1 MISVIMS
8 TYNNQSSVGYAIE
21 SVLNQT
27 YKDIELLIM
36 NDGSID
42 NTKEVLG
49 KYLNNEKVK
58 IFTNKEN
65 IGLTKSL
72 NILINESKGNFI
84 ARQDSDDISID
95 SRLEKQLNFIK
106 KHNLDACTT
115 RAINMQSRKLVPG
128 LSYYLPYIL
137 STKFKNPFIH
147 GTLMIKTD
155 LIKNLMYDEEYY
167 FAQDYALFLN
177 LIKNFKIKT
186 INSGLYELNTKN
198 NISENFKKEQKK
210 YFDLARKNY
219 LS

>member
-49 KYLNNEKVK
+49 KYLDNEKVK
-58 IFTNKEN
+58 VFTNKEN

-84 ARQDSDDISID
+84 ARQDSDDISLD
-95 SRLEKQLNFIK
+95 SRLEKQLEFHK
-106 KHNLDACTT
+106 KT
-115 RAINMQSRKLVPG
+115 
-128 LSYYLPYIL
+128 
-137 STKFKNPFIH
+137 
-147 GTLMIKTD
+147 
-155 LIKNLMYDEEYY
+155 
-167 FAQDYALFLN
+167 
-177 LIKNFKIKT
+177 
-186 INSGLYELNTKN
+186 
-198 NISENFKKEQKK
+198 
-210 YFDLARKNY
+210 
-219 LS
+219 

>member
-49 KYLNNEKVK
+49 KYLDNEKVK
-58 IFTNKEN
+58 VFTNKEN

-84 ARQDSDDISID
+84 ARQDSDDISLD

-106 KHNLDACTT
+106 KHDLDACTT

-137 STKFKNPFIH
+137 STKFKNP
-147 GTLMIKTD
+147 
-155 LIKNLMYDEEYY
+155 
-167 FAQDYALFLN
+167 
-177 LIKNFKIKT
+177 
-186 INSGLYELNTKN
+186 LYTEL
-198 NISENFKKEQKK
+198 
-210 YFDLARKNY
+210 
-219 LS
+219 

>member
-49 KYLNNEKVK
+49 KYLDNEKVK
-58 IFTNKEN
+58 VFTNKEN

-84 ARQDSDDISID
+84 ARQDSDDISLD

-106 KHNLDACTT
+106 KHDLDACTT

-147 GTLMIKTD
+147 GTLMIKAD
-155 LIKNLMYDEEYY
+155 IIKNLMYDEEYY
-167 FAQDYALFLN
+167 FAQDYVLFLN

-210 YFDLARKNY
+210 YFDLARKKNI
-219 LS
+219 

>member
-8 TYNNQSSVGYAIE
+8 TYNNQSSVAYAIE

-58 IFTNKEN
+58 VFTNKEN

-84 ARQDSDDISID
+84 ARQDSDDISLD

-155 LIKNLMYDEEYY
+155 IIKNLMYDEEYY

-210 YFDLARKNY
+210 YFDVARKKII
-219 LS
+219 

>member
-210 YFDLARKNY
+210 YFDLARKKII
-219 LS
+219 

>member
-155 LIKNLMYDEEYY
+155 IIKNLMYDEEYY

-210 YFDLARKNY
+210 YFDLARKKII
-219 LS
+219 

>member
-49 KYLNNEKVK
+49 KYLDNEKVK
-58 IFTNKEN
+58 VFTNKEN

-84 ARQDSDDISID
+84 ARQDSDDISLD

-106 KHNLDACTT
+106 KHDLDACTT
-115 RAINMQSRKLVPG
+115 RAINMQSRKLVPCI
-128 LSYYLPYIL
+128 SYYLQYIL

-147 GTLMIKTD
+147 GTLMIKAD
-155 LIKNLMYDEEYY
+155 IIKNLMYDEEYY
-167 FAQDYALFLN
+167 FAQDYVLFLN

-210 YFDLARKNY
+210 YFDLARKKNI
-219 LS
+219 

>member
-42 NTKEVLG
+42 NTKEVLD
-49 KYLNNEKVK
+49 KYLDNEKVK
-58 IFTNKEN
+58 VFTNKEN

-84 ARQDSDDISID
+84 ARQDSDDISLD

-106 KHNLDACTT
+106 KHDLDACTT

-147 GTLMIKTD
+147 GTLLIKAD
-155 LIKNLMYDEEYY
+155 IIKNLMYDEEYY
-167 FAQDYALFLN
+167 FVQDYVLFLN

-210 YFDLARKNY
+210 YFDLARKKNI
-219 LS
+219 